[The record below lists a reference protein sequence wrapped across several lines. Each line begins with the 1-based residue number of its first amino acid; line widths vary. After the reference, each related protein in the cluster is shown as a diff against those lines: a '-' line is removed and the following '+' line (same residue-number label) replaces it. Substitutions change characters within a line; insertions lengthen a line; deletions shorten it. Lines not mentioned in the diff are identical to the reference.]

1 MADWKLRVLGVL
13 ARIPPLQPWLN
24 RVAIN
29 LAVNSTKARPQ
40 PWSLWSPDA
49 DTPLTDEPYV
59 SWQGLV
65 DRRYTGRHL
74 PPASAADQAGLPPA
88 DAVADLFMRDRFTP
102 SGRTSALFCFFAQ
115 WFTDSFLRTAAGDR
129 RLNTSNHEIDL
140 CQIYGL
146 DAPTARAL
154 RTGQGG
160 LLRHQTLPM
169 GVFPARLFDA
179 AGAVAEGLAGLPY
192 VQGEP
197 GQRVV
202 DRILP
207 GAFGEALPAAELDRR
222 KQALHA
228 TGLER
233 GSNTIL
239 YAAFN
244 AIFLREHNRI
254 CGELAKAHPRWD
266 DHRLF
271 ETARN
276 VNTVL
281 LLKLIIEEYI
291 NQLAG
296 LPIRFRADHTFA
308 EQQRWYRTNRIAIEF
323 NLLYRWHSMIPD
335 QLELDGLAVEPL
347 DYRFNNSLLESLGAE
362 RLIAA
367 ASRQPAGRIG
377 LGNVPR
383 FMWPA
388 EKAAIEFAR
397 GFRLQPFNAY
407 RECFGLKPYASFGEL
422 TGDRDTAARLEALY
436 GPSVDRLEF
445 GVGLFAENH
454 AEDASFGELLRTMVA
469 CDAFSQALTNPLLS
483 MNVFGPASFSE
494 TGARIIEET
503 SRLQQIVARN
513 APPGA
518 GQVLADFHL

>member
-1 MADWKLRVLGVL
+1 MADWKMRVLGIL
-13 ARIPPLQPWLN
+13 AKVPPLQPWLN
-24 RVAIN
+24 RIAIN
-29 LAVNSTKARPQ
+29 LAVNTTKARPR

-49 DTPLTDEPYV
+49 ATLLTDEPYV

-74 PPASAADQAGLPPA
+74 PPAGAADQARLPPA
-88 DAVADLFMRDRFTP
+88 EAVADLFMRERFTP
-102 SGRTSALFCFFAQ
+102 SGRTSTLFCFFAQ
-115 WFTDSFLRTAAGDR
+115 WFTDSFLRTASGDR

-146 DAPTARAL
+146 DAPTAAAL
-154 RTGQGG
+154 RTGRGG
-160 LLRHQTLPM
+160 MLRSRSLPT
-169 GVFPARLFDA
+169 GVFPARLFEAD
-179 AGAVAEGLAGLPY
+179 GAVAEGFAGLPY
-192 VQGEP
+192 VQGEA
-197 GQRVV
+197 GKRVA
-202 DRILP
+202 DAILP
-207 GAFGEALPAAELDRR
+207 GAFGTSLPAEELERR
-222 KQALHA
+222 KRALHA

-254 CGELAKAHPRWD
+254 CAELAAAHPGWD

-296 LPIRFRADHTFA
+296 LPIRFRADPSFA
-308 EQQRWYRTNRIAIEF
+308 EKQRWYRTNRIAIEF

-335 QLELDGLAVEPL
+335 RLELGELAIEAA
-347 DYRFNNSLLESLGAE
+347 DYRFNNTLLESLGAE

-383 FMWPA
+383 FMWQA
-388 EKAAIEFAR
+388 EKSAIEFAR
-397 GFRLQPFNAY
+397 SFRLQPFNAY

-445 GVGLFAENH
+445 GVGLFAEH
-454 AEDASFGELLRTMVA
+454 HEGDASFGELLRTMVA

-483 MNVFGPASFSE
+483 MNVFGPATFSE
-494 TGARIIEET
+494 TGARIIADT
-503 SRLQQIVARN
+503 SRLEQIVARN
-513 APPGA
+513 APAGA